1 MKKGLINL
9 GLLLSVLTV
18 LTGCLSNDD
27 TEIITYDDTAI
38 MTFSL
43 GTMTRTIH
51 TTSSKGED
59 STYTASVTGSKYAFA
74 IDQQRGLIYN
84 VDSLPVGTR
93 VSNVLCN
100 ITTKNSGVAVIN
112 HRTKDGLKDS
122 LTTYSNTDSVNFSK
136 PVEVRVYAN
145 SGIAYRKY
153 TVTVNVH
160 QQNGDEFCWTKMLD
174 EEQSFAKAERM
185 RMLSAGSK
193 PFVLMPASNGS
204 TAVVDLKQFLADQDE
219 PLSMLFSA
227 TAFDN
232 SVSNGNTLYVLEKES
247 GKLHA
252 ISTDAAGNTTY
263 VSHEGCETDNIDRL
277 VGASEKEIY
286 ALSKQGT
293 LLVSTDECLSWQEE
307 SLDSDAALLP
317 KQNINCTVHALRTNS
332 DMSRVVLVGS
342 VPGKEYAVVW
352 MKVVDR
358 DEPGAGR
365 WMLVA
370 DGTTSSKGH
379 ALPTGQAQSVLA
391 YGELDL
397 SFGFDAEGGLDDI
410 LLSNDGGINWQA
422 DDAYAWPTDAAAQ
435 NVIAAAADDS
445 NYLWVVLGGT
455 GQIWRGRLNRLG
467 WEAK

>member
-160 QQNGDEFCWTKMLD
+160 KQNGDEFCWTKMLD

-232 SVSNGNTLYVLEKES
+232 SVSNGRTLYVLEKES

-263 VSHEGCETDNIDRL
+263 VSHEGCETANIDRL

-317 KQNINCTVHALRTNS
+317 KQNTNCTVHALRTNS
-332 DMSRVVLVGS
+332 DMSRVVLVGT

-391 YGELDL
+391 YGDLDL

>member
-204 TAVVDLKQFLADQDE
+204 NCTPSVPMRQATRPTSAMKAAKQLTSTA
-219 PLSMLFSA
+219 S
-227 TAFDN
+227 
-232 SVSNGNTLYVLEKES
+232 
-247 GKLHA
+247 
-252 ISTDAAGNTTY
+252 
-263 VSHEGCETDNIDRL
+263 L
-277 VGASEKEIY
+277 V
-286 ALSKQGT
+286 
-293 LLVSTDECLSWQEE
+293 
-307 SLDSDAALLP
+307 LP
-317 KQNINCTVHALRTNS
+317 KKKSTR
-332 DMSRVVLVGS
+332 
-342 VPGKEYAVVW
+342 
-352 MKVVDR
+352 
-358 DEPGAGR
+358 
-365 WMLVA
+365 
-370 DGTTSSKGH
+370 
-379 ALPTGQAQSVLA
+379 
-391 YGELDL
+391 
-397 SFGFDAEGGLDDI
+397 
-410 LLSNDGGINWQA
+410 
-422 DDAYAWPTDAAAQ
+422 
-435 NVIAAAADDS
+435 
-445 NYLWVVLGGT
+445 
-455 GQIWRGRLNRLG
+455 
-467 WEAK
+467 

>member
-232 SVSNGNTLYVLEKES
+232 SVSNGRTLYVLEKES

-252 ISTDAAGNTTY
+252 ISTD
-263 VSHEGCETDNIDRL
+263 
-277 VGASEKEIY
+277 
-286 ALSKQGT
+286 SKQGT

-332 DMSRVVLVGS
+332 DMSRVVLVGT

-391 YGELDL
+391 YGDLDL
-397 SFGFDAEGGLDDI
+397 SFGFNAEGGLDDI

-422 DDAYAWPTDAAAQ
+422 DDAYAWPTDAIAQ

>member
-9 GLLLSVLTV
+9 GLLLSVLAV

-38 MTFSL
+38 TTFSL

-84 VDSLPVGTR
+84 VDSLPEGTR
-93 VSNVLCN
+93 VSNVLCT

-122 LTTYSNTDSVNFSK
+122 LTTYSNTDSVDFSK

-153 TVTVNVH
+153 MVTVNVH
-160 QQNGDEFCWTKMLD
+160 QQNGDDFCWTKMLD

-185 RMLSAGSK
+185 RMLSAGSR
-193 PFVLMPASNGS
+193 PFVLIPASNGS

-232 SVSNGNTLYVLEKES
+232 SVSNGSTLYVLEKES

-263 VSHEGCETDNIDRL
+263 VSHEGCDIANIDRL

-317 KQNINCTVHALRTNS
+317 EQNINCTVHALRTNS
-332 DMSRVVLVGS
+332 DMSRVVLVGT
-342 VPGKEYAVVW
+342 VPDKEYAVVW

-379 ALPTGQAQSVLA
+379 ALPVGQAQSVLA
-391 YGELDL
+391 YGDLDL
-397 SFGFDAEGGLDDI
+397 SFGFDAEGGLGEI
-410 LLSNDGGINWQA
+410 LLSNDGGINWLT
-422 DDAYAWPTDAAAQ
+422 DEAYSWPTDAAAQ

>member
-38 MTFSL
+38 TAFSL

-185 RMLSAGSK
+185 RMLSAGSR

-263 VSHEGCETDNIDRL
+263 VSHEGCETANIDRL

-332 DMSRVVLVGS
+332 DMSRVVLVGT

-391 YGELDL
+391 YGDLDL

>member
-317 KQNINCTVHALRTNS
+317 KQNINCTIHALRTNS
-332 DMSRVVLVGS
+332 DMSRVVLVGT

-352 MKVVDR
+352 MKVVGR

>member
-59 STYTASVTGSKYAFA
+59 STYTASVTGSKYSFA

-232 SVSNGNTLYVLEKES
+232 SVSNGRTLYVLEKES

-263 VSHEGCETDNIDRL
+263 VSHEGCDIANIDRL

-332 DMSRVVLVGS
+332 DMSRVVLVGT
-342 VPGKEYAVVW
+342 VPGREYAVVW
-352 MKVVDR
+352 MKIVDR

-391 YGELDL
+391 YGDLDL
-397 SFGFDAEGGLDDI
+397 SFGFDAEGGLGDI
-410 LLSNDGGINWQA
+410 LLSNDGGINLCM
-422 DDAYAWPTDAAAQ
+422 AYRCSSTECDCRSSRRQQLP
-435 NVIAAAADDS
+435 
-445 NYLWVVLGGT
+445 LGGAWWHWPDLARQT
-455 GQIWRGRLNRLG
+455 EPPGMGGKVAR
-467 WEAK
+467 

>member
-38 MTFSL
+38 TAFSL

-100 ITTKNSGVAVIN
+100 ITTKNSGIAVIN

-332 DMSRVVLVGS
+332 DMSRVVLVGT

-391 YGELDL
+391 YGDLDL

>member
-1 MKKGLINL
+1 MKKGLMNL
-9 GLLLSVLTV
+9 GLLLSVLAV

-27 TEIITYDDTAI
+27 TEIVTYNDTAI
-38 MTFSL
+38 TAFSL
-43 GTMTRTIH
+43 GTMTRTMH

-59 STYTASVTGSKYAFA
+59 STYTASVTGTKYAFA

-100 ITTKNSGVAVIN
+100 ITTKNSGLAIIN

-122 LTTYSNTDSVNFSK
+122 LATYSNTDSVDFSK
-136 PVEVRVYAN
+136 PVEVRVYAH

-160 QQNGDEFCWTKMLD
+160 QQDGDDFCWTKMLD
-174 EEQSFAKAERM
+174 QELSFAKADRM

-193 PFVLMPASNGS
+193 PFVLMTASNGS
-204 TAVVDLKQFLADQDE
+204 TVVVDLKRHLADQE
-219 PLSMLFSA
+219 ETQAMLFSA

-232 SVSNGNTLYVLEKES
+232 AVSNGSTLYVLEKE
-247 GKLHA
+247 GDKLHA
-252 ISTDAAGNTTY
+252 ISTDAAGNTTH
-263 VSHEGCETDNIDRL
+263 VDHEGCDTDDIDRL

-307 SLDSDAALLP
+307 SLDNDAELLP
-317 KQNINCTVHALRTNS
+317 EQNINCTTHTLRTNS
-332 DMSRVVLVGS
+332 DMSRVVLMGT

-370 DGTTSSKGH
+370 DGTTSSKGY
-379 ALPTGQAQSVLA
+379 ALPASQAQSVLA
-391 YGELDL
+391 YGDLDL
-397 SFGFDAEGGLDDI
+397 AFGFNAEGGLGDI

-422 DDAYAWPTDAAAQ
+422 DDAYAWPSDAAAQ
-435 NVIAAAADDS
+435 GVIAAAADDS

-455 GQIWRGRLNRLG
+455 GQIWRGRLNRMG